1 MEDQEYA
8 EHIFSIIANVRAD
21 IAIKKDL
28 ETHYLEA
35 LNALSIINEKADEAA
50 RNNQNKSTILFKVVG
65 YELYRL
71 KDEMIKAITDKQ
83 GKE

>member
-8 EHIFSIIANVRAD
+8 EHIFAIIANVKAD

-28 ETHYLEA
+28 ETHYVEA
-35 LNALSIINEKADEAA
+35 VNALAIINEKADEAA
-50 RNNQNKSTILFKVVG
+50 RTNQNKTAILFKVVA

-71 KDEMIKAITDKQ
+71 KDEMIKAITN
-83 GKE
+83 KEV

>member
-8 EHIFSIIANVRAD
+8 EHIFAIIAKVRAD
-21 IAIKKDL
+21 VAVKTNL
-28 ETHYLEA
+28 ETHYVEA
-35 LNALSIINEKADEAA
+35 LNALAIINEKTDEAA
-50 RNNQNKSTILFKVVG
+50 KANQTKTVILFKVVG